1 MGRRWT
7 LETAEAM
14 LGEVRLRTQRAVAAV
29 DALGPGLPIADRA
42 GAEDPERPDPSA
54 EAVRRHVSRWL
65 REMEALGV
73 EVLGPWRVEF
83 ACDGGAFC
91 WAWPDSR
98 LRFRAR
104 DSKEATPIQ

>member
-7 LETAEAM
+7 LEAAEAM
-14 LGEVRLRTQRAVAAV
+14 LGEVRLRTERAVAAV
-29 DALGPGLPIADRA
+29 DALGAGFPGADRPGPGNSA
-42 GAEDPERPDPSA
+42 VPDPSA
-54 EAVRRHVSRWL
+54 EAVRHHVSRWL

-83 ACDGGAFC
+83 VCQGGAFC
-91 WAWPDSR
+91 WAWPESR

-104 DSKEATPIQ
+104 DSREATPIQ